1 MQESETLS
9 SIEQKKIQ
17 SRQRAMEKQCYYALC
32 AEAFLIS
39 ISPNLAIIALI
50 IGVILW
56 IRRWICD
63 PDFHFRRLP
72 YDVPIFIFI
81 LFGAASIAVSP
92 NPAFSVYN
100 YRVLVGSYAFTYFLA
115 GQTLR
120 TEEQLRG
127 VLKAMAWSAVLAV
140 IYGFYQFS
148 FGIDIAD
155 MKWVD
160 AEAFPELKKRV
171 FSTWEN
177 PNIFA
182 GYLGEAIAMTFA
194 FFIRSDNEKQR
205 WRFGGFILALAL
217 CLVMTY
223 ARGACFAVMLTL
235 AGYGI
240 VKDRRVLLGCVV
252 LGGGVLLVDPMLAE
266 RLFSVFTKIDTS
278 SEMRLAIW
286 ESSAAMIL
294 DHPILGIGWGA
305 YRLVYPEYDFYIN
318 DPSVIIYHAHNMY
331 LNYAAEIGVIGAAAF
346 FWFFFGTMF
355 TAFFAAGKE
364 ESPFVQRFEL
374 GAGLALVSVALGGLT
389 DDVVFNIPT
398 SMLLWM
404 GCALAM
410 AARSEGLGNQEMKT
424 QE

>member
-1 MQESETLS
+1 MQESETLN
-9 SIEQKKIQ
+9 SIEQKKLQ
-17 SRQRAMEKQCYYALC
+17 SRQRAMEKHCYYALC

-50 IGVILW
+50 VGAVFWL
-56 IRRWICD
+56 RRWICD
-63 PDFHFRRLP
+63 PDYHFRRLP

-92 NPAFSVYN
+92 DPAFSVYN

-127 VLKAMAWSAVLAV
+127 VLKAMAWSAALAV

-148 FGIDIAD
+148 FGIDTAD

-194 FFIRSDNEKQR
+194 FFIRADNEKKR
-205 WRFGGFILALAL
+205 WRLGFAILALAA

-235 AGYGI
+235 VGYGL
-240 VKDRRVLLGCVV
+240 VKDWRVLLGCAALGGVV
-252 LGGGVLLVDPMLAE
+252 LLADPMMAE
-266 RLFSVFTKIDTS
+266 RLLSVFSKIDTS

-286 ESSAAMIL
+286 ESSVAMIL

-305 YRLVYPEYDFYIN
+305 YRFVYPEYDFYIN

-331 LNYAAEIGVIGAAAF
+331 LNYAAEIGVIGAMAY
-346 FWFFFGTMF
+346 FWFFFGTMLA
-355 TAFFAAGKE
+355 AFFAAGQA
-364 ESPFVQRFEL
+364 ESSLARRFEL
-374 GAGLALVSVALGGLT
+374 GVGLALVTVALGGLT

-410 AARSEGLGNQEMKT
+410 AARGAETENQETKT

>member
-1 MQESETLS
+1 MAETDTLS
-9 SIEQKKIQ
+9 SIEQKKLQ
-17 SRQRAMEKQCYYALC
+17 NRQKRMEKQCYYALC
-32 AEAFLIS
+32 TEAFLIA
-39 ISPNLAIIALI
+39 ISPNLAIVALI
-50 IGVILW
+50 FGAVFWL
-56 IRRWICD
+56 RRWISD

-72 YDVPIFIFI
+72 YDVPVFLFI

-120 TEEQLRG
+120 SEEQLKG
-127 VLKAMAWSAVLAV
+127 VLKALAWSAAISVM
-140 IYGFYQFS
+140 YGFYQFT

-160 AEAFPELKKRV
+160 GDAFPELKKRV

-182 GYLGEAIAMTFA
+182 GYLGEAIAMVFA
-194 FFIRSDNEKQR
+194 FLVSAEDSKKR
-205 WRFGGFILALAL
+205 WRIGTALFAL
-217 CLVMTY
+217 IACLVTTY

-235 AGYGI
+235 AGYGM
-240 VKDRRVLLGCVV
+240 VKDRRILLGCVA
-252 LGGGVLLVDPMLAE
+252 LGGALLIADPMLAE
-266 RLFSVFTKIDTS
+266 RLSSVFTKIDTS

-294 DHPILGIGWGA
+294 DHPLLGVGWGA
-305 YRLVYPEYDFYIN
+305 YRFVYPEYDFYIN

-331 LNYAAEIGVIGAAAF
+331 LNYAAEIGVIGAATY

-355 TAFFAAGKE
+355 TAFFASGKE
-364 ESPFVQRFEL
+364 ESQLVRRFEL
-374 GAGLALVSVALGGLT
+374 GVALALVSVALGGLT
-389 DDVVFNIPT
+389 DDVVFNIRT

-404 GCALAM
+404 GCALSM
-410 AARSEGLGNQEMKT
+410 AARGMEANNSKT
-424 QE
+424 WE

>member
-9 SIEQKKIQ
+9 SIEQKKLQ

-50 IGVILW
+50 VGVVLW
-56 IRRWICD
+56 LRRWICD

-72 YDVPIFIFI
+72 YDVPVFLFI

-92 NPAFSVYN
+92 DPAFSVYN

-127 VLKAMAWSAVLAV
+127 VLKAMAWSAALAV

-182 GYLGEAIAMTFA
+182 GYLGEAIAMAFA
-194 FFIRSDNEKQR
+194 FFIRAEDEKKR
-205 WRFGGFILALAL
+205 VRLGVAIAALAA

-235 AGYGI
+235 AGYGV
-240 VKDRRVLLGCVV
+240 VKDRRVLLGCLA
-252 LGGGVLLVDPMLAE
+252 LGGAILLVDPMLAE
-266 RLFSVFTKIDTS
+266 RLLSVFTKIDTS

-286 ESSAAMIL
+286 ESSAEMIF

-305 YRLVYPEYDFYIN
+305 YRFVYPEYDFYIN

-331 LNYAAEIGVIGAAAF
+331 LNYAAEIGVIGAAAY

-355 TAFFAAGKE
+355 SAFWAAGKE
-364 ESPFVQRFEL
+364 ESAFVQKFEL
-374 GAGLALVSVALGGLT
+374 GSALALVSVALGGLT

-410 AARSEGLGNQEMKT
+410 AARGAGTEIINTKT
-424 QE
+424 QD

>member
-1 MQESETLS
+1 MQESETLN
-9 SIEQKKIQ
+9 SIEQKKLQ
-17 SRQRAMEKQCYYALC
+17 SRQRSMEKHCYYALC
-32 AEAFLIS
+32 VEAFLIS

-50 IGVILW
+50 VGVVLLF
-56 IRRWICD
+56 RRWVCD

-72 YDVPIFIFI
+72 YDVPIVIFL
-81 LFGAASIAVSP
+81 LFGGASIAVSP
-92 NPAFSVYN
+92 NPAFSAYN
-100 YRVLVGSYAFTYFLA
+100 YRVLVGSYAFTYLLA

-127 VLKAMAWSAVLAV
+127 VLEAMAWSAGLAV
-140 IYGFYQFS
+140 AYGFYQFA
-148 FGIDIAD
+148 FGIDTAD

-182 GYLGEAIAMTFA
+182 GYLGEAIAMSFA
-194 FFIRSDNEKQR
+194 FFIRTDSEKKR
-205 WRFGGFILALAL
+205 WRLGAAILALAA

-235 AGYGI
+235 AGYGAF
-240 VKDRRVLLGCVV
+240 KDRRVLFGCAA
-252 LGGGVLLVDPMLAE
+252 LAGVTLLADPMLAE
-266 RLFSVFTKIDTS
+266 RLLSVFTKIDTS

-286 ESSAAMIL
+286 ESSAAMIM
-294 DHPILGIGWGA
+294 DHPILGVGWGA
-305 YRLVYPEYDFYIN
+305 FQFVYPEYDFYIN

-331 LNYAAEIGVIGAAAF
+331 LHYAAEIGVIGAAAY

-355 TAFFAAGKE
+355 SALLASGKE
-364 ESPFVQRFEL
+364 ASSFVRRFEL
-374 GAGLALVSVALGGLT
+374 GVGLALVSVALGGLT

-404 GCALAM
+404 GCSLAM
-410 AARSEGLGNQEMKT
+410 AARGAETKNQKSKT